1 MKTSEYLT
9 KLWAR
14 VRHRKNLVVWIVITS
29 FLTQLCFLFL
39 PLAIQYMLDNY
50 ISNVT
55 TNVWYET
62 TVEHGVDIDGHTLSQ
77 QAVDATDTSKHSF
90 VVYVGDDAYLIPDLP
105 SSVEKVVVSND
116 DIIDQDGHTISTRA
130 EAIKLNA
137 NQMAMLYELQTDN
150 MHHFFI
156 VYLIVVLLHPLVA
169 WGNAVFTRKFA
180 RDIIADF
187 RIAGIEKL
195 QKLPI
200 EYFKTRQDGKFIS
213 YLISDV
219 SMFYTIATSVGAQLL
234 QSFLMF
240 VGIYIVLL
248 FIDIRLF
255 LGALVLL
262 PFLIIWVYL
271 FRKRILVYYEKARSA
286 SSALNALLNEQFKGI
301 AVIRA
306 FNYEVAAEAEFTALN
321 GEVYEYNQRSL
332 KYRSF
337 FTGSLVHV
345 IRRVAWISIVL
356 VAGFSYF
363 GHLKLGMSVGTLYL
377 LISLVN
383 YYVDPMYQFFGIV
396 TMLEQANVSIERY
409 IRYME
414 EPEEQEKPGAITT
427 SLPRFTGAVS
437 FKNLNFSY
445 VADSPVLKN
454 INLDIK
460 ANQSVAIVGHTG
472 SGKSSL
478 MNLLLRFYDYTDGE
492 ITVDQREITS
502 MTRHVYREHVGIILQ
517 DPVLFKGTLRD
528 TITWADPKFTD
539 AQVIQ
544 LLKDIGADDILE
556 HEDGIYQEVI
566 EMGENF
572 SLGQRQQI
580 AFARAIIQDPSILV
594 LDEATANIDTETER
608 KIQAALA
615 YASQNRTTF
624 VIAHRLSTIQHS
636 DVIVVLDKGE
646 IVEQGN
652 HQSLLAQKGKYWEM
666 YMAQQQSVQG

>member
-1 MKTSEYLT
+1 MKTNEYLT
-9 KLWAR
+9 KLWQR
-14 VRHRKNLVVWIVITS
+14 IRHRKGLVVVIVATS
-29 FLTQLCFLFL
+29 FLTQACFLFL

-50 ISNVT
+50 ISNVST
-55 TNVWYET
+55 EVWYET
-62 TVEHGVDIDGHTLSQ
+62 SEQYGATIDGH
-77 QAVDATDTSKHSF
+77 
-90 VVYVGDDAYLIPDLP
+90 YLTQ
-105 SSVEKVVVSND
+105 NA
-116 DIIDQDGHTISTRA
+116 A
-130 EAIKLNA
+130 EAIDTTTHELVVYDGDQAYLVTGLSEGTNRVVLKEGQAYTLEGA
-137 NQMAMLYELQTDN
+137 LVASSDAIVALDKQQMYDLYGMRSN
-150 MHHFFI
+150 SMVYFFAI
-156 VYLIVVLLHPLVA
+156 YLFVILLHPLVA
-169 WGNAVFTRKFA
+169 WLNAAATRKFA
-180 RDIIADF
+180 REIIADF

-200 EYFKTRQDGKFIS
+200 EYFTTRQDGKFIS

-240 VGIYIVLL
+240 VGIYIILL

-255 LGALVLL
+255 IGALLMLPLLVL
-262 PFLIIWVYL
+262 WVYF
-271 FRKRILVYYEKARSA
+271 FRKKILVYYEKARSA
-286 SSALNALLNEQFKGI
+286 SSALNALLNEHFKGI

-306 FNYEVAAEAEFTALN
+306 FNYEEAAEAEFAALN
-321 GEVYEYNQRSL
+321 GEVYDYNQRSL
-332 KYRSF
+332 KYRAF
-337 FTGSLVHV
+337 FTGALVHV
-345 IRRVAWISIVL
+345 IRRVAWLAIII
-356 VAGFSYF
+356 VAGFGYF
-363 GHLKLGMSVGTLYL
+363 GYLKVGMSIGTIYL
-377 LISLVN
+377 LVSLVN

-409 IRYME
+409 IKYME
-414 EPEEQEKPGAITT
+414 EPEETEKPGAITT

-437 FKNLNFSY
+437 FKHLNFSY
-445 VADSPVLKN
+445 VPENPVLKD
-454 INLDIK
+454 INLDIE

-478 MNLLLRFYDYTDGE
+478 MNLLMRFYDYNDGQ
-492 ITVDQREITS
+492 ILVDDREITS

-517 DPVLFKGTLRD
+517 DPVLFKGTLKD
-528 TITWADPKFTD
+528 TITWGDPKFSDGT
-539 AQVIQ
+539 VIQ

-608 KIQAALA
+608 KIQAALT
-615 YASQNRTTF
+615 YAAKDRTTF

-636 DVIVVLDKGE
+636 DVIVVLDKGR

-652 HQSLLAQKGKYWEM
+652 HQTLLAQKGKYWEM
-666 YMAQQQSVQG
+666 YNAQKESVLR

>member
-1 MKTSEYLT
+1 MKTNEYLK
-9 KLWAR
+9 KLWQR
-14 VRHRKNLVVWIVITS
+14 VRHRKNLVVWIIITS

-39 PLAIQYMLDNY
+39 PVAIQYLLDNY

-55 TNVWYET
+55 TSVWYET
-62 TVEHGVDIDGHTLSQ
+62 TAEHGAAIDGHYLTQ
-77 QAVDATDTSKHSF
+77 NKDVATDKEHHNF
-90 VVYVGDDAYLIPDLP
+90 VVYVGDDPYLVQGLP
-105 SSVEKVVVSND
+105 
-116 DIIDQDGHTISTRA
+116 
-130 EAIKLNA
+130 EAINSIGVKDDKIVDGAGNVIETE
-137 NQMAMLYELQTDN
+137 YELMSLSPMQMDVLYN
-150 MHHFFI
+150 MQSTSMYYFFAI
-156 VYLIVVLLHPLVA
+156 YLFVVLFHPLVA
-169 WGNAVFTRKFA
+169 WLNAVVTRKFA

-187 RIAGIEKL
+187 RIAGIQKL
-195 QKLPI
+195 QKLPLS
-200 EYFKTRQDGKFIS
+200 YFATRQDGKFIS

-240 VGIYIVLL
+240 VGIYVILL
-248 FIDIRLF
+248 FINIQLF
-255 LGALVLL
+255 LVALCLL
-262 PFLIIWVYL
+262 PLLILWVYL
-271 FRKRILVYYEKARSA
+271 FRKRILVYYEKARAS

-301 AVIRA
+301 GVIRA
-306 FNYEVAAEAEFTALN
+306 FNYEEAAEAEFAALN
-321 GEVYEYNQRSL
+321 GQVYDYNHRSL
-332 KYRSF
+332 KYRAF
-337 FTGSLVHV
+337 FTGALVHV
-345 IRRVAWISIVL
+345 FRRFAWLAIII

-363 GHLKLGMSVGTLYL
+363 GRLDLGMSIGTIYL
-377 LISLVN
+377 LVSLVN

-414 EPEEQEKPGAITT
+414 EEEEYEKPDAITT
-427 SLPRFTGAVS
+427 ALPRFSGAVT

-445 VADSPVLKN
+445 VPENPVLKN
-454 INLDIK
+454 INLSIK
-460 ANQSVAIVGHTG
+460 PNQSVAIVGHTG

-478 MNLLLRFYDYTDGE
+478 MNLLLRFYDYKDGQ
-492 ITVDQREITS
+492 ILVDDREITS

-528 TITWADPKFTD
+528 TITWSDPKFSD
-539 AQVIQ
+539 ATVIQ
-544 LLKDIGADDILE
+544 LLKDIGADDILA

-608 KIQAALA
+608 KIQDALA
-615 YASQNRTTF
+615 YASKNRTTF

-636 DVIVVLDKGE
+636 DVIVVLDKGR

-652 HQSLLAQKGKYWEM
+652 HQSLLAQHGKYWEM
-666 YMAQQQSVQG
+666 YNAQKESVLR